1 MAIITLLTDF
11 GTADGYAGEMK
22 GVLLSAVPHATIVD
36 ISHDI
41 PPHDIELGR
50 LTVARY
56 WRRFPAGTVHVAVVD
71 PGVGSSRAAIA
82 IQSDDRFLVGPDN
95 GLLSPA
101 MLLPESRVIQLPV
114 PQHAAPTFHG
124 RDLFARAA
132 ARLAAGVPLHE
143 LGVPSAAPVIRRTP
157 EVRRGDDG
165 DLVGEVI
172 AVDRFGNAITNLLGL
187 QARSVFAAGRELPVS
202 RTYADLAA
210 HQPGALVGSSGLI
223 EIVVRDGRASDVLSL
238 ARGDAI
244 RLRGPVRTPSR

>member
-22 GVLLSAVPHATIVD
+22 GVLLSSVRDATIVD

-41 PPHDIELGR
+41 PPQDIELAR
-50 LTVARY
+50 LTIARY
-56 WRRFPAGTVHVAVVD
+56 WRRFPPGTVHVAVVD

-101 MLLPESRVIQLPV
+101 LLMPASRVVQLPV
-114 PQHAAPTFHG
+114 PAHAAATFHG
-124 RDLFARAA
+124 RDVFAPAA
-132 ARLAAGVPLHE
+132 ARLASGAPLE
-143 LGVPSAAPVIRRTP
+143 DIGPPATAPVIRRTP

-165 DLVGEVI
+165 DLIGEVI
-172 AVDRFGNAITNLLGL
+172 AVDRFGNAVTNLLGHR
-187 QARSVFAAGRELPVS
+187 ARAVVAAGRELLLV
-202 RTYADLAA
+202 RTYADLDA

-223 EIVVRDGRASDVLSL
+223 EIVVRDGRASDELPL
-238 ARGDAI
+238 RRGDSV
-244 RLRGPVRTPSR
+244 RLRAPVRTP